1 MVLQVL
7 AEQEVMAKVMAA
19 LEEVETQVQV
29 LMDLYPVVA
38 VVAVVATIA
47 ELYPD

>member
-1 MVLQVL
+1 
-7 AEQEVMAKVMAA
+7 MAA

-29 LMDLYPVVA
+29 LTDLYPVVA